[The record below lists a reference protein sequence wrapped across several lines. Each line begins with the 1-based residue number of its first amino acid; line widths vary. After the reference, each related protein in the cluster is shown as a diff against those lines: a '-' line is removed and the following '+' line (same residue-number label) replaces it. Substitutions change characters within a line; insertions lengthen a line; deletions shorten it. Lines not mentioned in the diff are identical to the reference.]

1 MATIR
6 FSVMSIIA
14 MVVMI
19 TCILAI
25 SLYEYDPPS
34 APPRDRSSLGHA
46 YEALLIVAILLALV
60 VVVVTCLNNA
70 NLTGKTYLVFAFTGF
85 WLLIAAICYGLD
97 GISHASEIASLIFT
111 VIGIGVCLLGV
122 VFPFFW
128 RRSES

>member
-1 MATIR
+1 MCAKILSSLRGILYIDPFRTHL
-6 FSVMSIIA
+6 IA
-14 MVVMI
+14 RPGLFFPTPIQI

-70 NLTGKTYLVFAFTGF
+70 NLTGKTYLVGRLAR
-85 WLLIAAICYGLD
+85 
-97 GISHASEIASLIFT
+97 
-111 VIGIGVCLLGV
+111 GVNIDQD
-122 VFPFFW
+122 
-128 RRSES
+128 